1 MKNNL
6 QSFSAQNNKIFK
18 PLLFIHFACIIWHLH
33 YKAQPG
39 TVDNSFGNIGKVITE
54 NGVPYCTALQNDGKI
69 IASGFTVEGNLGM
82 MLARY
87 DSMGM

>member
-18 PLLFIHFACIIWHLH
+18 PLLFTYILLVSFAPALQ
-33 YKAQPG
+33 AQPG

-69 IASGFTVEGNLGM
+69 IAGGFTVEEIWE
-82 MLARY
+82 
-87 DSMGM
+87 